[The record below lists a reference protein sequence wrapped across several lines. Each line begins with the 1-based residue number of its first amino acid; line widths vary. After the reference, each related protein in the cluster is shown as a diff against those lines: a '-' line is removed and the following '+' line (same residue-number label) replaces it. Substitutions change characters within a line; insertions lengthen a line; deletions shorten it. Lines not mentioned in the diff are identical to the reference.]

1 MTLTHPRSTSRRLA
15 TVILLAL
22 LGTLAAALTAGAA
35 YADGTVVTG
44 NQNCVDLI
52 PGSEELRVQSPADG
66 TFSNP
71 DGFSVTLDVRT
82 LTADDPQHPGDQ
94 TDSPVFDFTATGG
107 TVVGVAVKGGPDANF
122 YDYRPDG
129 VSSGTGLH
137 APMNTRRGRRPRL
150 VRPLWTVSRRPSSWR
165 AWTARRS
172 AIWRNLSVIIQAAAE
187 RCGGNPQTTAVRSG
201 GGPQDNE
208 RSSIAVREDE
218 PVGLSCDP
226 AADSRPANGG
236 PGLPALHAHI
246 QAT

>member
-137 APMNTRRGRRPRL
+137 APVNPRNQKFFGL
-150 VRPLWTVSRRPSSWR
+150 SHISFCYMLPTTTPTPSPTPTPTPSTPSSPG
-165 AWTARRS
+165 T
-172 AIWRNLSVIIQAAAE
+172 
-187 RCGGNPQTTAVRSG
+187 PSG
-201 GGPQDNE
+201 GGGGTELPTTGLAVGA
-208 RSSIAVREDE
+208 IAALGVALVGGGFGLMLVRRRRDKF
-218 PVGLSCDP
+218 V
-226 AADSRPANGG
+226 A
-236 PGLPALHAHI
+236 
-246 QAT
+246 

>member
-66 TFSNP
+66 TF
-71 DGFSVTLDVRT
+71 
-82 LTADDPQHPGDQ
+82 
-94 TDSPVFDFTATGG
+94 
-107 TVVGVAVKGGPDANF
+107 VGVAVKGGPDANF

-137 APMNTRRGRRPRL
+137 APVNPRNQKFFGL
-150 VRPLWTVSRRPSSWR
+150 SHISFCYMLPTTTPTPSPTPTPTPSTPSSPG
-165 AWTARRS
+165 T
-172 AIWRNLSVIIQAAAE
+172 
-187 RCGGNPQTTAVRSG
+187 PSG
-201 GGPQDNE
+201 GGGGTELPTTGLAVGA
-208 RSSIAVREDE
+208 IAALGVALVGGGFGLMLVRRRRDKF
-218 PVGLSCDP
+218 V
-226 AADSRPANGG
+226 A
-236 PGLPALHAHI
+236 
-246 QAT
+246 

>member
-1 MTLTHPRSTSRRLA
+1 MTLTHPRSTSWRLA

-35 YADGTVVTG
+35 HADGTVVPG
-44 NQNCVDLI
+44 NQNCAELI
-52 PGSEELRVQSPADG
+52 PDSKELRVQAPADG

-94 TDSPVFDFTATGG
+94 TDSQVFDFTATGG

-137 APMNTRRGRRPRL
+137 APVNPTNQKFFGLSHISFCYMLPTSTPS
-150 VRPLWTVSRRPSSWR
+150 PSAPSS
-165 AWTARRS
+165 S
-172 AIWRNLSVIIQAAAE
+172 N
-187 RCGGNPQTTAVRSG
+187 GNG
-201 GGPQDNE
+201 
-208 RSSIAVREDE
+208 
-218 PVGLSCDP
+218 
-226 AADSRPANGG
+226 NGSTPG
-236 PGLPALHAHI
+236 MPPGNGTGDGLPKTGTAIGGIVVLGLGLVAAGIALVALRRRRDVFDSG
-246 QAT
+246 A